1 MVEQKYIIHSM
12 TRGKWLSKRKWKC
25 PTQLGGEGSW
35 TYEVGEPPQ
44 TRSTLFDDIQE
55 SNANPI
61 FGRLDTKNDF
71 QWRIRNLPY
80 PLSTYQL
87 SIEDDGETIVLRTT
101 NKKYFKRFGIPDL
114 RRIGLKLDQ
123 TNLTKTHSNNTL
135 VISLQSDP
143 QPITAIQADEST
155 LRPIQ
160 ECLPSR
166 HSEACHSDAWTPAL
180 SAPDVRSLLAANLLQ
195 PILQSFYVDY
205 CILTTGAQLLLFLF

>member
-1 MVEQKYIIHSM
+1 MATRTWLELIQAAKKSSIVQDGRTKIHYTFDDSREMVEQYDSRTQVLIE
-12 TRGKWLSKRKWKC
+12 RKWKC

-44 TRSTLFDDIQE
+44 ARSTLFDDIQE
-55 SNANPI
+55 SNANVTAFHVYLNYPQPI

-87 SIEDDGETIVLRTT
+87 SIEDDGEAIVLRTT

-135 VISLQSDP
+135 VISYKKPAAYLQFEK
-143 QPITAIQADEST
+143 A
-155 LRPIQ
+155 LRNELAKTKPLT
-160 ECLPSR
+160 EG
-166 HSEACHSDAWTPAL
+166 
-180 SAPDVRSLLAANLLQ
+180 DV
-195 PILQSFYVDY
+195 PCQSM
-205 CILTTGAQLLLFLF
+205 